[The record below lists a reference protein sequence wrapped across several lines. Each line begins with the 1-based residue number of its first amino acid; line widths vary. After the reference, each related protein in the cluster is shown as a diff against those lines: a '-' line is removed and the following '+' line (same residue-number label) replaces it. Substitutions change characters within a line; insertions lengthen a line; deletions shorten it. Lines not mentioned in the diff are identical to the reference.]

1 MTEAPP
7 RVAFRGL
14 DTLWVQVTGTVCNIA
29 CRHCFIACGPK
40 VTTHEIMSAESVRAA
55 VDEAVA
61 LGAREVWFTGGE
73 PLLHPELLS
82 LVAYTLERAAVGILT
97 NGMLVD
103 DAIAGELGRLFRE
116 APYNLEVRV
125 SLDGADAASNDALR
139 GRGVFERATAGVA
152 RLVEAGV
159 EPILAV
165 SVLDD
170 NPVQQDQFVALLR
183 ELGVVRPRVKWI
195 PAFRIGREARRGRD
209 YDAWERVTAAEA
221 ADPEAPW
228 RLMCGTTRAV
238 TSKGVYPCPILIN
251 DAEPVGTRLGD
262 TLTPT
267 RVDNPACHTCWV
279 EGFSCSL

>member
-14 DTLWVQVTGTVCNIA
+14 DTLWVQITGTVCNIA

-40 VTTHEIMSAESVRAA
+40 VRTHDVMSAESVRAA
-55 VDEAVA
+55 VDEAAA
-61 LGAREVWFTGGE
+61 LGVREVWFTGGE
-73 PLLHPELLS
+73 PLLHPELLD
-82 LVAYTLERAAVGILT
+82 LVAYTLQRAAVGILT
-97 NGMLVD
+97 NGMLIDEGVAD
-103 DAIAGELGRLFRE
+103 GLGALFRD

-139 GRGVFERATAGVA
+139 GRGVFDKATAGVA
-152 RLVEAGV
+152 RLVAAGV

-170 NPVQQDQFVALLR
+170 NPVQREQFVALLA
-183 ELGVVRPRVKWI
+183 ELGVTRPRVKWI
-195 PAFRIGREARRGRD
+195 PAFRIGREERRGRA
-209 YDAWERVTAAEA
+209 YDDWERVTAAEA

-238 TSKGVYPCPILIN
+238 TAKGVYPCPILIN
-251 DAEPVGTRLGD
+251 DVEPIGVDLAESAG
-262 TLTPT
+262 PT
-267 RVDNPACHTCWV
+267 AVDRPACHTCWV